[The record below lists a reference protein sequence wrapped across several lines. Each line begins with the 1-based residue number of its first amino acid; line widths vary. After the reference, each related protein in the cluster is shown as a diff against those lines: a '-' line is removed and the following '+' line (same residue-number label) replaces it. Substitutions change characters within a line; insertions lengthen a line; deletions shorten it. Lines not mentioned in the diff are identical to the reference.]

1 MLRSADTVR
10 HSTETFS
17 DTLLLFKPEALIDLA
32 PQLGTKKDGNTGLAL
47 LHRLVVLE
55 NPVRL
60 KRSTVV
66 LPCYGKTAKLVVSIN
81 FHRLFQSLPG
91 LPLQATSLRIH
102 EILFCFVL
110 F

>member
-1 MLRSADTVR
+1 MLRSEDTVR
-10 HSTETFS
+10 HSTETFL

-60 KRSTVV
+60 TQCCGIAV
-66 LPCYGKTAKLVVSIN
+66 LWEDSKIGGIN
-81 FHRLFQSLPG
+81 
-91 LPLQATSLRIH
+91 
-102 EILFCFVL
+102 
-110 F
+110 